1 MTIKIDLEKAYD
13 KLEWYF
19 IRERLNQINMF
30 EELIKV
36 IMSCVSSVSTL
47 ILFNGRILDPIYP
60 SRGIRQGDP
69 LSPYLFLLCID

>member
-1 MTIKIDLEKAYD
+1 MTIKIYLEKAYD

>member
-1 MTIKIDLEKAYD
+1 MTIKIYLEKAYD

-60 SRGIRQGDP
+60 SRGIR
-69 LSPYLFLLCID
+69 

>member
-60 SRGIRQGDP
+60 SRGIRLGDP
-69 LSPYLFLLCID
+69 LSPYLFILCID